1 MDRMNFRF
9 LLPAIV
15 AAMFLACL
23 NSQTLAAG
31 STAAERVVILR
42 ERASVDLLDGA
53 LTLELKKIRGYTI
66 DVRIDGKNRKLKR
79 GETFSPDSG
88 VCSVTFLKVSP
99 ETRIAR
105 FLTDCP

>member
-1 MDRMNFRF
+1 MDRMNYRF

-15 AAMFLACL
+15 TATFLACP
-23 NSQTLAAG
+23 NSRTFAAG

-42 ERASVDLLDGA
+42 ERTSVELLDGA
-53 LTLELKKIRGYTI
+53 LSLELRKIRGYTI
-66 DVRIDGKNRKLKR
+66 DVRIDGKKRKLKR
-79 GETFSPDSG
+79 GETFSPDGG
-88 VCSVTFLKVSP
+88 VCSVRFLKVSP

>member
-1 MDRMNFRF
+1 MDRMNYRF

-15 AAMFLACL
+15 TATFLACPKG
-23 NSQTLAAG
+23 QTLAAD

-42 ERASVDLLDGA
+42 ERASVELLDGA
-53 LTLELKKIRGYTI
+53 FSLELRKIRGYTI
-66 DVRIDGKNRKLKR
+66 DVRIDGKKRKLKR
-79 GETFSPDSG
+79 GETFEPENG
-88 VCSVTFLKVSP
+88 GCSITFLKVSP